1 MVINVDCKYYHPVKI
16 GEKAS
21 HGTFDA
27 GEDII
32 DDRCRHPKASRH
44 RNLVSANGLCNTSH
58 DYCPYNPARVHDPSS
73 E

>member
-1 MVINVDCKYYHPVKI
+1 MAINVNCEFCHPVKI
-16 GEKAS
+16 GERAT

-32 DDRCRHPKASRH
+32 EHRCYHRQASMH

-58 DYCPYNPARVHDPSS
+58 NYCPYNPSRSN
-73 E
+73 EEN